1 MSTGSIEVQEIGQA
15 PPADEREAILN
26 GLNLLYSTRAGELSM
41 DRDFGIDWSAVDMPA
56 EASKAM
62 LSAEVI
68 GKTEKYEPRVA
79 VSSIS
84 WEQDPLTGHLR
95 GKVAIE
101 YV

>member
-1 MSTGSIEVQEIGQA
+1 MSAGAIEIQEISQA

-41 DRDFGIDWSAVDMPA
+41 DRDFGIDWAAVDMPLETA
-56 EASKAM
+56 KAM

-68 GKTEKYEPRVA
+68 EKTERYEPRVA
-79 VSSIS
+79 VSGVS
-84 WEQDPLTGHLR
+84 WTRDPLTGRMR
-95 GKVAIE
+95 GKAAIE